1 MTLVKARL
9 MFYQRFR
16 TMDKNTQDQ
25 KRYKHKYKT
34 WEDLVIKQAGNWRF
48 FDDVKHAKVY
58 GLIAGIVALI
68 PGAAL
73 YVLGEKFRGFVIIG
87 LALLLA
93 VYSQFIEKRTEFGA
107 ANNAQWIG
115 FKKYLRNASQSELPK
130 PELNAWDSF
139 LAYAIPIG
147 RAGDVMEQ
155 IPELYD
161 LDELKKS
168 NLFFLHKDNL
178 DKTDYWINSIKK
190 DNRFWVKI
198 RMFLV

>member
-1 MTLVKARL
+1 
-9 MFYQRFR
+9 
-16 TMDKNTQDQ
+16 MDKKHTRP

-115 FKKYLRNASQSELPK
+115 FKNTLGMRPN
-130 PELNAWDSF
+130 LNC
-139 LAYAIPIG
+139 L
-147 RAGDVMEQ
+147 
-155 IPELYD
+155 
-161 LDELKKS
+161 
-168 NLFFLHKDNL
+168 NL
-178 DKTDYWINSIKK
+178 S
-190 DNRFWVKI
+190 
-198 RMFLV
+198 